1 MAEVTND
8 ASITRDALFGGR
20 VALAQPARS
29 TSKYR
34 VNVDAIHLAH
44 FAHLAHSP
52 SPPSRARRARTAFD
66 LGAGVGAVGLSLLH
80 LDAAAHVTMIELD
93 ASLATL
99 ARENAASNAWTD
111 RIAIIAGDVSDRALA
126 KAGSADLIVCN
137 PPYVPP
143 GRGRPALSPRASA
156 RSGSLT
162 TFLDAARRLSGKRA
176 RVCFVYPAI
185 ESTTLLSSL
194 RERGLEPKRL
204 RFVHSKPSSS
214 ARIVLVEA
222 IPGAKAGGLVVEP
235 PLFESPRP

>member
-34 VNVDAIHLAH
+34 VNVDAVHLAG
-44 FAHLAHSP
+44 FAHAPALS
-52 SPPSRARRARTAFD
+52 SQTRRARTAFD

-80 LDAAAHVTMIELD
+80 LDSAAHVTMIELD
-93 ASLATL
+93 ASLAAL
-99 ARENAASNAWTD
+99 ARENAASNHWTD
-111 RIAIIAGDVSDRALA
+111 RITVVTGDVADRTLA

-156 RSGSLT
+156 RSGSLAL
-162 TFLDAARRLSGKRA
+162 FLDAARRLAGKRA

-185 ESTTLLSSL
+185 ESTALFSSL
-194 RERGLEPKRL
+194 RERGLEPKRV
-204 RFVHSKPSSS
+204 RFVHSKSAHH

-222 IPGAKAGGLVVEP
+222 IPGSKAGGLVVEP
-235 PLFESPRP
+235 PLFEAL